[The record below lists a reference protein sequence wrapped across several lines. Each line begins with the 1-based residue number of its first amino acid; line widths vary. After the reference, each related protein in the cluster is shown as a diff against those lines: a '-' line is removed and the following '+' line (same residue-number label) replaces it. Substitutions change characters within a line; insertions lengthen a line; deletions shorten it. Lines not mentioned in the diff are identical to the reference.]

1 MLVARPTGAKPR
13 RARYSGDQ
21 RHDVPA
27 GADASPYFVS
37 CNTMWGHLMFKL
49 KEAAER
55 GGPAR
60 PLFTKSGMDTLSA
73 GGY

>member
-1 MLVARPTGAKPR
+1 
-13 RARYSGDQ
+13 
-21 RHDVPA
+21 
-27 GADASPYFVS
+27 
-37 CNTMWGHLMFKL
+37 MFKL

-55 GGPAR
+55 GGPPR